1 MSEEITTVPLWTCF
15 PTSRLS
21 PLLLYCIQG
30 KEIYLLAVPTRGFYL
45 IKITCRLSFISAVRF
60 FVGKKMGSSRMEEGR
75 GGPKVIRSIDRA
87 ARLQRVLS
95 NLVDFCVCVSLLLF
109 FHSFV
114 VVNGYMWES
123 RKEDKCL
130 PIKRQP
136 LWTDAIQLMANNQS
150 GSNLCSWL
158 SIDSIPTNQRDK
170 DYVQLQFANAY
181 NQRGLRMA
189 LMLDEYFLTSISWRV
204 LLAVVNCWALCR
216 LALLI
221 MSRWNEIDMH
231 LRLIRRF
238 QLTRGT
244 SKKDQAK

>member
-1 MSEEITTVPLWTCF
+1 
-15 PTSRLS
+15 
-21 PLLLYCIQG
+21 
-30 KEIYLLAVPTRGFYL
+30 
-45 IKITCRLSFISAVRF
+45 
-60 FVGKKMGSSRMEEGR
+60 MEEGR

-189 LMLDEYFLTSISWRV
+189 LMLDEYFLTSIARGCQ
-204 LLAVVNCWALCR
+204 LLGSLSVGAAYNVKVKWNWYASTTDTSLPIDSKHIEKGSSQVR
-216 LALLI
+216 LTQKRKNDVI
-221 MSRWNEIDMH
+221 C
-231 LRLIRRF
+231 
-238 QLTRGT
+238 Q
-244 SKKDQAK
+244 